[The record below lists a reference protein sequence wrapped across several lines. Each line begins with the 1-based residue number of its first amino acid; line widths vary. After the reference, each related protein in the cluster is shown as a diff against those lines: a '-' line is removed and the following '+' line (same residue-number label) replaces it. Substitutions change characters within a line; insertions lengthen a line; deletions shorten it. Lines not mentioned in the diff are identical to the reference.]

1 MGHGGYS
8 RIMGRL
14 GVFQVNEDEVLVI
27 ADEAAT
33 EEPVAGEMVDLDA
46 RPFLTTPLNDY
57 TVTEGLLLI
66 IAVLLVF
73 GYIRDALKGGFWWLW

>member
-1 MGHGGYS
+1 M
-8 RIMGRL
+8 
-14 GVFQVNEDEVLVI
+14 NEDEVLVI
-27 ADEAAT
+27 DEVT
-33 EEPVAGEMVDLDA
+33 SEDTVIGEVVELTD

>member
-1 MGHGGYS
+1 M
-8 RIMGRL
+8 
-14 GVFQVNEDEVLVI
+14 NEDEVLVL
-27 ADEAAT
+27 ADEAAEAEAVT
-33 EEPVAGEMVDLDA
+33 GEVVALPD

-66 IAVLLVF
+66 IAVLLIF